1 MHEDLEYNHG
11 STSQKNQHI
20 LSNFVT
26 IFKRNKKRVHPV
38 KPNWKPIEKI
48 FRLEKHNKNNP
59 LHAHFGKIK
68 ITLAKSKSVSK
79 QNSFHNFKT
88 LKQMS
93 SLIQKKS
100 VSRQYKHNETVGD
113 WKKSLHSS
121 CYRNYFDSMYQL
133 IILRVYH
140 YEYKQKRA
148 EHPTLLLS
156 KDHCLQRER
165 TPWLVMTFNT

>member
-26 IFKRNKKRVHPV
+26 IFKRNKKKVHPV
-38 KPNWKPIEKI
+38 NSNWKPIVKI

-59 LHAHFGKIK
+59 LHAQ
-68 ITLAKSKSVSK
+68 KSVSK

-88 LKQMS
+88 LKQMF

-165 TPWLVMTFNT
+165 TPWLVMIFNT